1 MLIICTG
8 KLANT
13 TVGHTDH
20 AMVYAAG
27 FQKLGHEVYVMDRV
41 GSGRCIDENGQRVP
55 FEQWQGG
62 PHFEQIARSYGLW
75 PRCCLIY
82 KEGQATR
89 GMSFGEAVGV
99 ARRCDLLLT
108 RSGEI
113 HRVPEVFESARRR
126 AYCDG
131 NPGATQVLAQ
141 QNGTFDA
148 LDRYEVLFTLGLNI
162 GSETCPIP
170 TDGRQ
175 WHPMPRPVFLPTW
188 PMAIDAGCRRFTT
201 VSSWKGRRTFQWHG
215 TDSGEKSDNWLQF
228 LDLPAMTGQEFEIAL
243 RIDSARHDADRRVFH
258 DKGWRLANPGTL
270 RQLDDYR
277 DFIGNSRAEFSVAH
291 NRYVQFRTGWF
302 SDRTALYLAAGKPAL
317 VQSTGLEAH
326 LPTGKGLLTF
336 ATVAEA
342 AAGVEEI
349 NRDYLGH
356 CRAARAIAERHF
368 DSDKVLGK
376 ILEVSCR

>member
-1 MLIICTG
+1 
-8 KLANT
+8 
-13 TVGHTDH
+13 
-20 AMVYAAG
+20 
-27 FQKLGHEVYVMDRV
+27 
-41 GSGRCIDENGQRVP
+41 
-55 FEQWQGG
+55 
-62 PHFEQIARSYGLW
+62 
-75 PRCCLIY
+75 
-82 KEGQATR
+82 
-89 GMSFGEAVGV
+89 
-99 ARRCDLLLT
+99 
-108 RSGEI
+108 
-113 HRVPEVFESARRR
+113 
-126 AYCDG
+126 
-131 NPGATQVLAQ
+131 
-141 QNGTFDA
+141 
-148 LDRYEVLFTLGLNI
+148 
-162 GSETCPIP
+162 
-170 TDGRQ
+170 
-175 WHPMPRPVFLPTW
+175 
-188 PMAIDAGCRRFTT
+188 MAIDAGCRRFTT

-215 TDSGEKSDNWLQF
+215 TESGEKSDNWLQF

-317 VQSTGLEAH
+317 VQSTGFEAH

-336 ATVAEA
+336 ATLEEA

-376 ILEVSCR
+376 ILEVSSR